1 MYDQFYG
8 LQGRPF
14 QLTPDPHYYFESA
27 THRKALS
34 YLGYGL
40 AQGEGFIVITGDIGA
55 GKTTLVGHLMQTIDP
70 ARLTAVKI
78 VSTQVEGDDMLRL
91 AAQSFGLA
99 TDGQSKAA
107 ILHQVEGFLY
117 AQARAGRRTLLIVD
131 EAQNLPVSAVEEL
144 RMLSNFQLGGQSLL
158 QIFLLG
164 QPEFRD
170 LIRSPELEQLRQRV
184 IATHHLEPMMAQEV
198 EPYVLHRLSIAGW
211 NGNPAF
217 TPAAFSALYAAT
229 GGVPR
234 RLNALVSRV
243 LLLGAI
249 EQLHLID
256 EDVVGAV
263 VADMG
268 LDVDVAPEPVVAS
281 TLDTVEEWDAPE
293 EDVIEEEPVSIADPI
308 EPEEAVSVAEPE
320 EEPAFA
326 AAEVDLV
333 EEAPFAVADVD
344 RLEDEIELV
353 DEVPMME
360 SVEPETEI
368 AAFEPE
374 AEEAEEAEEPVEAE
388 IEETEETEEAV
399 AFAVAD
405 TVEEPEPEAT
415 RPAFLR
421 PIALVQQEPDEEDA
435 EIFDL
440 RDIDTS
446 ARVTPFLRP
455 VTDGNVAPFAPPVS
469 ERVVASFAAPVTV
482 DESEDEPVEAFAEED
497 EALELEQAIAVDTGI
512 ETLRSDM
519 LTEIEAL
526 RAEIASLRAMQAH
539 APFAQPAPQ
548 AQPEIDPE
556 ALKGC
561 FTLIEERLAS
571 LEFRAEE
578 QDTALRR
585 VLTLL
590 VDWVEREEQL
600 ADAQAV
606 A

>member
-14 QLTPDPHYYFESA
+14 QLTPDPTYYFESA

-99 TDGQSKAA
+99 TDAQPKAA
-107 ILHQVEGFLY
+107 ILRQIEGFLH

-131 EAQNLPVSAVEEL
+131 EAQNLPVSAIEEL

-170 LIRSPELEQLRQRV
+170 LVKSPELEQLRQRV
-184 IATHHLEPMMAQEV
+184 IATHHLEPMLAAEV
-198 EPYVLHRLSIAGW
+198 EPYVLHRLGIAGW
-211 NGNPAF
+211 TGNPAF
-217 TPAAFSALYAAT
+217 TPGAFDALYAAT
-229 GGVPR
+229 NGVPR
-234 RLNALVSRV
+234 RLNALASRV

-249 EQLHLID
+249 EQLHVID
-256 EDVVGAV
+256 AEVVGLV

-268 LDVDVAPEPVVAS
+268 LDSDATPQPVAPS
-281 TLDTVEEWDAPE
+281 TLDRIAEDAPVEEELVLEEPVEEAAPVAEVAAPWEQPAQALVADEAAPE
-293 EDVIEEEPVSIADPI
+293 EPQADEPLAVEAAWDEPQAD
-308 EPEEAVSVAEPE
+308 EPLEVEAAWAEPQAGE
-320 EEPAFA
+320 PAETEAEREAPEAPAPQPLWSQPRWTQPAAFDPDPVEDEDEPAFA
-326 AAEVDLV
+326 APPRFLRPVFA
-333 EEAPFAVADVD
+333 AP
-344 RLEDEIELV
+344 
-353 DEVPMME
+353 
-360 SVEPETEI
+360 
-368 AAFEPE
+368 EPE
-374 AEEAEEAEEPVEAE
+374 AEPETAVEPAVEHTPDNPISYTQDIE
-388 IEETEETEEAV
+388 IEQEKIEHSESAVPLAVPLEA
-399 AFAVAD
+399 
-405 TVEEPEPEAT
+405 
-415 RPAFLR
+415 
-421 PIALVQQEPDEEDA
+421 
-435 EIFDL
+435 
-440 RDIDTS
+440 
-446 ARVTPFLRP
+446 
-455 VTDGNVAPFAPPVS
+455 
-469 ERVVASFAAPVTV
+469 
-482 DESEDEPVEAFAEED
+482 
-497 EALELEQAIAVDTGI
+497 
-512 ETLRSDM
+512 ETLRADM
-519 LTEIEAL
+519 LAEIEAL

-539 APFAQPAPQ
+539 PPFGAP

-561 FTLIEERLAS
+561 FTLIEERLSA

-590 VDWVEREEQL
+590 VDWVEREEQTG
-600 ADAQAV
+600 AIQAV

>member
-55 GKTTLVGHLMQTIDP
+55 GKTTLVGHLMETIDP

-91 AAQSFGLA
+91 AAQSFGLV
-99 TDGQSKAA
+99 TDGQAKAT
-107 ILHQVEGFLY
+107 ILRQIEGYLH

-131 EAQNLPVSAVEEL
+131 EAQNLPISAVEEL

-170 LIRSPELEQLRQRV
+170 LVRSPELEQLRQRV
-184 IATHHLEPMMAQEV
+184 IATHHLEPMMANEI
-198 EPYVLHRLSIAGW
+198 EPYIVHRLGIAGW
-211 NGNPAF
+211 TGNPAF
-217 TPAAFSALYAAT
+217 TPDAFAALYGAT

-249 EQLHLID
+249 EQLHAID
-256 EDVVGAV
+256 GEVVGAV

-268 LDVDVAPEPVVAS
+268 LDVDFAPEPVVAS
-281 TLDTVEEWDAPE
+281 ALDAVEDWDEAADELVVEDSVEESA
-293 EDVIEEEPVSIADPI
+293 
-308 EPEEAVSVAEPE
+308 
-320 EEPAFA
+320 
-326 AAEVDLV
+326 
-333 EEAPFAVADVD
+333 
-344 RLEDEIELV
+344 
-353 DEVPMME
+353 
-360 SVEPETEI
+360 
-368 AAFEPE
+368 
-374 AEEAEEAEEPVEAE
+374 
-388 IEETEETEEAV
+388 EEAV
-399 AFAVAD
+399 AQDVMSEPIWAEAIDDVPAAAVFAEPEMDAEPEVIAEPE
-405 TVEEPEPEAT
+405 VEAEPEAA
-415 RPAFLR
+415 RPPFLR
-421 PIALVQQEPDEEDA
+421 PVALVQEETDEEGYA
-435 EIFDL
+435 EVFDL
-440 RDIDTS
+440 RDIDMD

-455 VTDGNVAPFAPPVS
+455 VTADTVGAFAPPV
-469 ERVVASFAAPVTV
+469 EEQVVASFVAPAEVEEVAAEQGET
-482 DESEDEPVEAFAEED
+482 DFDLSAAYEEAAETAVSI
-497 EALELEQAIAVDTGI
+497 EAPRA
-512 ETLRSDM
+512 DM
-519 LTEIEAL
+519 LTEIEVL

-539 APFAQPAPQ
+539 APFAQPSEPSA
-548 AQPEIDPE
+548 PEIDLE

-561 FTLIEERLAS
+561 FTLIEERLAG

-600 ADAQAV
+600 AGAQAV

>member
-281 TLDTVEEWDAPE
+281 TLDTVEEWDASE
-293 EDVIEEEPVSIADPI
+293 EDVIEEEPVSI
-308 EPEEAVSVAEPE
+308 EQEEAVSVAEPE
-320 EEPAFA
+320 EE
-326 AAEVDLV
+326 
-333 EEAPFAVADVD
+333 EAPFAAADVD
-344 RLEDEIELV
+344 HVEDEIDLV

-374 AEEAEEAEEPVEAE
+374 TEEAEEPVEAE
-388 IEETEETEEAV
+388 VEEAEEPV
-399 AFAVAD
+399 AFAVSD
-405 TVEEPEPEAT
+405 MVEESEPEPEAA

-421 PIALVQQEPDEEDA
+421 PIALVQQETDEEDA

-482 DESEDEPVEAFAEED
+482 DESEDEPVEASAEED

-512 ETLRSDM
+512 EALRSDM

>member
-1 MYDQFYG
+1 MYDQYYG

-91 AAQSFGLA
+91 AAQHFGLSV
-99 TDGQSKAA
+99 DGQSKAA
-107 ILHQVEGFLY
+107 ILHQVEGYLY

-131 EAQNLPVSAVEEL
+131 EAQNLPVSAIEEL

-170 LIRSPELEQLRQRV
+170 LIKSPELEQLRQRV
-184 IATHHLEPMMAQEV
+184 IATHHLEPMMANEV
-198 EPYVLHRLSIAGW
+198 EPYILHRLAIAGW
-211 NGNPAF
+211 NGNPSF
-217 TPAAFSALYAAT
+217 TPGAFAALYAAT

-234 RLNALVSRV
+234 RLNALASRV

-256 EDVVGAV
+256 EEVVGAV

-268 LDVDVAPEPVVAS
+268 LDSDVAPEPVVPSA
-281 TLDTVEEWDAPE
+281 LDAAEEVEAPVPAAIDEGEMQDEPVELAAVEEEEAADTVAPFAYQPIFEEPAAQETVAEDAVEDDAVE
-293 EDVIEEEPVSIADPI
+293 EDVIDLDADWAQPDWHSEEATPAVEAVDPIAEEE
-308 EPEEAVSVAEPE
+308 EA
-320 EEPAFA
+320 PAFA
-326 AAEVDLV
+326 
-333 EEAPFAVADVD
+333 
-344 RLEDEIELV
+344 
-353 DEVPMME
+353 
-360 SVEPETEI
+360 SGT
-368 AAFEPE
+368 
-374 AEEAEEAEEPVEAE
+374 
-388 IEETEETEEAV
+388 
-399 AFAVAD
+399 
-405 TVEEPEPEAT
+405 
-415 RPAFLR
+415 
-421 PIALVQQEPDEEDA
+421 
-435 EIFDL
+435 
-440 RDIDTS
+440 
-446 ARVTPFLRP
+446 
-455 VTDGNVAPFAPPVS
+455 VAPFARPNFPAFAPPRPADFDP
-469 ERVVASFAAPVTV
+469 EPVTQDAV
-482 DESEDEPVEAFAEED
+482 EDAIVAEQEEPAQDDVTEVEDFSELEPLAKAEE
-497 EALELEQAIAVDTGI
+497 ELEPLAAIDAPDVDA
-512 ETLRSDM
+512 LRADM
-519 LTEIEAL
+519 LAEIEAL

-539 APFAQPAPQ
+539 APFAQPVP
-548 AQPEIDPE
+548 AQSEVDPE
-556 ALKGC
+556 ALKAC
-561 FTLIEERLAS
+561 FTLIEERLAA

-590 VDWVEREEQL
+590 VDWVEREEQM
-600 ADAQAV
+600 ADLQEGV
-606 A
+606 AA